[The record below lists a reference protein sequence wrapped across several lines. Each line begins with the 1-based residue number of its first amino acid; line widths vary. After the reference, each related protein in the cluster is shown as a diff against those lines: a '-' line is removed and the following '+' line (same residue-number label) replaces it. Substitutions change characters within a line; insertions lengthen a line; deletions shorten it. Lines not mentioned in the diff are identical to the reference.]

1 MTKHVKAVTPKAST
15 DSATD
20 PAAAGHSRGEGAT
33 DPESLDQLRGDC
45 ARMAPR
51 WKAGEHETPPPGRAS
66 DLHGVKVP
74 DESAALV
81 DGMSDYGD

>member
-1 MTKHVKAVTPKAST
+1 MTKHVKGVTPDDA
-15 DSATD
+15 
-20 PAAAGHSRGEGAT
+20 AT

-51 WKAGEHETPPPGRAS
+51 WKGRRHDAPPPGRAS
-66 DLHGVKVP
+66 DLHGIKVP
-74 DESAALV
+74 DKSAELV

>member
-1 MTKHVKAVTPKAST
+1 MTKPVKAVTPPAPPSR
-15 DSATD
+15 S
-20 PAAAGHSRGEGAT
+20 AAA

-51 WKAGEHETPPPGRAS
+51 FRAGRSGAPAPGKAS

-74 DESAALV
+74 AKSAELV
-81 DGMSDYGD
+81 DGMSEYGD